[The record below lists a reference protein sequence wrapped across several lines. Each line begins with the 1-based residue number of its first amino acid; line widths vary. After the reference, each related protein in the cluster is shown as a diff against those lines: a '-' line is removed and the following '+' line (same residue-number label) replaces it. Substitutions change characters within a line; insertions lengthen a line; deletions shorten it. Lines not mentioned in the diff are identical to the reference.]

1 MGRLR
6 WKITSTGSPATRTW
20 SIPFAWQ
27 DMTYTDKVYGLP
39 YYADTITFMYNAKI
53 LEDAGITAPPQ
64 TWDEVTE
71 QALDAQ
77 RGRHGAPV
85 RRTSS
90 PTPCRMSVEAF
101 ASMVFGR
108 GGELIDEELN
118 PLWTDPESPAAQQL
132 HWLVDAKNEHDI
144 LAIMDHETTIVP
156 GHEHRAARL
165 LGDVQL
171 QPGLTEQRRHLGAGR
186 ASSRW
191 R

>member
-1 MGRLR
+1 ML
-6 WKITSTGSPATRTW
+6 
-20 SIPFAWQ
+20 PFAWQ
-27 DMTYTDKVYGLP
+27 DMTYDGKVYGLP

-71 QALDAQ
+71 QALKLKEGGMEHPFVYEFANTL
-77 RGRHGAPV
+77 PNV
-85 RRTSS
+85 S
-90 PTPCRMSVEAF
+90 EAF

-108 GGELIDEELN
+108 GGELIDEERN

-144 LAIMDHETTIVP
+144 LTIMDHETTITQ
-156 GHEHRAARL
+156 GDEHRAARL
-165 LGDVQL
+165 HGDVQL
-171 QPGLTEQRRHLGAGR
+171 QPGGAEQRGHLARWPG
-186 ASSRW
+186 SSRW